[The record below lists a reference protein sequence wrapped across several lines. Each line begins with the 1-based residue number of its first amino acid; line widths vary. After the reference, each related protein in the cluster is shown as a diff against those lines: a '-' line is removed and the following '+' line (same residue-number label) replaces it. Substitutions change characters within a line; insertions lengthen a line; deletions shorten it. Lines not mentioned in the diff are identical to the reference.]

1 MMKYKRFKEVIEK
14 LVNLQKSQSE
24 IYKMGIDLMEREE
37 PYHEIISILWDE
49 ILTKEGKDWL
59 EWFLYEKGAINGKL
73 RKDMKALDKDGK
85 EICKDLKD
93 LHKYLLENNCFLR

>member
-1 MMKYKRFKEVIEK
+1 MKYKRFKEVIEK

-24 IYKMGIDLMEREE
+24 IYKIGIDLVEREE

-59 EWFLYEKGAINGKL
+59 EWFLYEKGAINGKP
-73 RKDMKALDKDGK
+73 RKDMKAWDKDGK
-85 EICKDLKD
+85 EICKDLKG
-93 LHKYLLENNCFLR
+93 LHEYLSENNCFLR